1 MAGII
6 CVKNGIQL
14 SLHVSMVCSTQY
26 FTGLVVEVSNKG
38 GKGTGTGMRSPI
50 SVLGSRNRRGGL
62 GMPTKALPPY
72 GPHSHNFRRQG
83 GRSRIVRRYFCV
95 ELSRC

>member
-1 MAGII
+1 MCNQVENWLASRKGLDATEGHMAGII
-6 CVKNGIQL
+6 CVKKGIQL

-50 SVLGSRNRRGGL
+50 SVLGMLVTASE
-62 GMPTKALPPY
+62 AD
-72 GPHSHNFRRQG
+72 
-83 GRSRIVRRYFCV
+83 
-95 ELSRC
+95 